1 MMTVIEENKLVDSLH
16 TVIRR
21 CYDAHRVVEKTW
33 GRKDL
38 ERHDDAIKAQTEAW
52 RQYLEFMADTERELR

>member
-1 MMTVIEENKLVDSLH
+1 MMTAVEEAKMVDGLH

-33 GRKDL
+33 TRKDL

-52 RQYLEFMADTERELR
+52 RLYLEFMADTQRELG